1 MDYFEAI
8 RKYKPWNEQEAKD
21 KELILKLCRQH
32 PDILHR
38 DSQAAHITASNWIVN
53 PGKTKVLMVYH
64 RIYDSWSWT
73 GGHADGEGD
82 LLAVALREAREET
95 GCTKI
100 KPLSEEI
107 YSLECLTVNGHQKNG
122 EYVPSHLHLNVT
134 FLMEA
139 DEEETLVPKADENL
153 AVRWF
158 TLAEAV
164 SMPSERWMAENIYAK
179 LNAKLRDI

>member
-73 GGHADGEGD
+73 GHADGEGD
-82 LLAVALREAREET
+82 LAVALREARET

-100 KPLSEEI
+100 KPCPRRFIPRMPDRERS
-107 YSLECLTVNGHQKNG
+107 SKKRECPV
-122 EYVPSHLHLNVT
+122 HLHRI
-134 FLMEA
+134 
-139 DEEETLVPKADENL
+139 P
-153 AVRWF
+153 
-158 TLAEAV
+158 
-164 SMPSERWMAENIYAK
+164 P
-179 LNAKLRDI
+179 